1 MCDDRTKGD
10 FVKFQTTAS
19 GFFDRFSEGLWD
31 PKVKRRF
38 GQYLF
43 QVGLATLSLVVI
55 LLVEDALARA
65 AIVVSIGST
74 VFIVFIIPD
83 SVAATPRRV
92 VGGHVVAIIC
102 GSALAFL
109 LQAPFLDTFAEN
121 HAYVRDVAAALAVG
135 LSIMLMVFTNTE
147 HPPAAG
153 TALGLLIPGWSLS
166 AIVFILLSTLALS
179 VIRVLL
185 RPKMINLL

>member
-1 MCDDRTKGD
+1 M
-10 FVKFQTTAS
+10 
-19 GFFDRFSEGLWD
+19 
-31 PKVKRRF
+31 
-38 GQYLF
+38 
-43 QVGLATLSLVVI
+43 
-55 LLVEDALARA
+55 
-65 AIVVSIGST
+65 VSIGST

-102 GSALAFL
+102 GSALALL
-109 LQAPFLDTFAEN
+109 LQAPFLDTFAE
-121 HAYVRDVAAALAVG
+121 HHGYVRDVAAAIAVG